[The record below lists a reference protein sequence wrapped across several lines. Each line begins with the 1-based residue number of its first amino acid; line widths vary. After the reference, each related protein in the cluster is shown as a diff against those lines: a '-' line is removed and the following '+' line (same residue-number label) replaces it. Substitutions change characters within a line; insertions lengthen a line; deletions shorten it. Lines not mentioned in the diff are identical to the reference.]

1 MNHCIT
7 ALAASLLM
15 ANATTALAASNTDLS
30 VTGMITPN
38 ACTPGLSDEGKVD
51 HGKLTKRDLHPDRNT
66 LLPRNTL
73 HLEVRCEGATLFALT
88 TLDNREG
95 SAVIPNHHGLGTTA
109 NNENLGSV
117 SMALSNPVADL
128 TTPVRTI
135 VSLDGGAT
143 WFVGTQLNHL
153 SLLAVASVDNP
164 TQPLAVTNFDADI
177 TLNTRIARA
186 DSLTLTDEV
195 PLDGHVTVELRYL

>member
-7 ALAASLLM
+7 ALVASLM
-15 ANATTALAASNTDLS
+15 IANATTALAASNTELS

-38 ACTPGLSDEGKVD
+38 ACTPELSDDGKVD

-66 LLPRNTL
+66 LLPRNSL
-73 HLEVRCEGATLFALT
+73 QLAVRCEGATLFALT

-143 WFVGTQLNHL
+143 WFVGTQLSHL
-153 SLLAVASVDNP
+153 SLLAVASLDNP
-164 TQPLAVTNFDADI
+164 TQPMAVTNFDADI

>member
-7 ALAASLLM
+7 ALVASLLM
-15 ANATTALAASNTDLS
+15 ANATTALAASNTELS

-66 LLPRNTL
+66 LLPRNIL
-73 HLEVRCEGATLFALT
+73 QLAVRCEGATLFALT

-135 VSLDGGAT
+135 VSLDGGAS

-164 TQPLAVTNFDADI
+164 TQPMAVTNFDADI